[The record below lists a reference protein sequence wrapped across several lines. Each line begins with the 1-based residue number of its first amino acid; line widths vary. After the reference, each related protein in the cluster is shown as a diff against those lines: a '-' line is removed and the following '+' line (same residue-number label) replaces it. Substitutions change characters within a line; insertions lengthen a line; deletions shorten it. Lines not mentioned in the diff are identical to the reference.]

1 MLTPE
6 QIEECARAASK
17 HSATLGKGDVLA
29 WMTRGEYL
37 RLARA
42 VEAATLATVTP
53 LVQQREPLFYTV
65 FCLAD
70 HQGAPLALPQYS
82 HQHESGV
89 LDLVLAG
96 ARREGFQGTAQERMA
111 ELGWRVGPVFASAF
125 LSGATK
131 GDDHGNV

>member
-17 HSATLGKGDVLA
+17 HSATLGQGDVLA

-42 VEAATLATVTP
+42 IEAATLATVTP
-53 LVQQREPLFYTV
+53 LLRQAMWAMTT
-65 FCLAD
+65 C
-70 HQGAPLALPQYS
+70 
-82 HQHESGV
+82 GV
-89 LDLVLAG
+89 NDG
-96 ARREGFQGTAQERMA
+96 YEGPRQCFDEDQIDAAKEAIG
-111 ELGWRVGPVFASAF
+111 AF

-131 GDDHGNV
+131 GEPS